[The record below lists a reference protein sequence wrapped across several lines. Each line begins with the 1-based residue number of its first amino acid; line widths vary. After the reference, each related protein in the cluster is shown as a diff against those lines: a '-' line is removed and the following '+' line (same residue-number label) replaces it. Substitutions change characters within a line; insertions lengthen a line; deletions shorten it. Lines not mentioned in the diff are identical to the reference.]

1 MAAAANMF
9 SVRIVTADYYMAS
22 PLPGLDICQSP
33 LTQLPVKKVPVV
45 RVFGA
50 TPAGKRERAGAGARA
65 SERAPGRRGCPPR
78 RALARTP
85 PALSGVAAEASL
97 LSALLAFSPARDRRR
112 KKKKMWVRASAAPP
126 PRQRGGGR
134 RVSALRAAGGRAGWS
149 PSLGG
154 SRGCASSQGRVR
166 GSSEVAPRL
175 GTPLPRRVSLVPRSR
190 NGFEG
195 RGEVSGVLSVAPRC
209 LCSPSLSSAPAGDAV
224 AVESGA
230 RGHII
235 FLIEVTMWLFCE
247 CQVVTAWS
255 LMPRRGQSGILRCNA
270 FRKCASME
278 IGNYVFV
285 SPNIK
290 YYT

>member
-1 MAAAANMF
+1 MAEAVAAAANMF

-112 KKKKMWVRASAAPP
+112 KKKNVGSRERCAPSAAERRRAPGLCAASGRRASGLESLSRWVAW
-126 PRQRGGGR
+126 
-134 RVSALRAAGGRAGWS
+134 LR
-149 PSLGG
+149 
-154 SRGCASSQGRVR
+154 
-166 GSSEVAPRL
+166 
-175 GTPLPRRVSLVPRSR
+175 LVPRTSSR
-190 NGFEG
+190 VLRG
-195 RGEVSGVLSVAPRC
+195 RSPVGDPAP
-209 LCSPSLSSAPAGDAV
+209 SPRVPSAP
-224 AVESGA
+224 
-230 RGHII
+230 
-235 FLIEVTMWLFCE
+235 F
-247 CQVVTAWS
+247 
-255 LMPRRGQSGILRCNA
+255 
-270 FRKCASME
+270 
-278 IGNYVFV
+278 
-285 SPNIK
+285 
-290 YYT
+290 

>member
-65 SERAPGRRGCPPR
+65 PGRRGCPPR

-85 PALSGVAAEASL
+85 RALSGVAAASSL
-97 LSALLAFSPARDRRR
+97 LSASLAFSPARDRRR
-112 KKKKMWVRASAAPP
+112 KKKKNLGSHERCAPSAAE
-126 PRQRGGGR
+126 R
-134 RVSALRAAGGRAGWS
+134 RRAPGLRAAGERASGRAGVPLSRWGEWLRLVPRTSSRVLRGRS
-149 PSLGG
+149 P
-154 SRGCASSQGRVR
+154 V
-166 GSSEVAPRL
+166 
-175 GTPLPRRVSLVPRSR
+175 GTPLTRCVSLVPRSR

-195 RGEVSGVLSVAPRC
+195 RGEVSGALSVAPRC
-209 LCSPSLSSAPAGDAV
+209 LRSPSLSSAPAGDAV

-230 RGHII
+230 RGQII
-235 FLIEVTMWLFCE
+235 FLIEVTMWLFWE
-247 CQVVTAWS
+247 CRS
-255 LMPRRGQSGILRCNA
+255 
-270 FRKCASME
+270 
-278 IGNYVFV
+278 
-285 SPNIK
+285 
-290 YYT
+290 